1 MMRKTVISFFVV
13 LIIQL
18 TEGKILF
25 AQSTRTEENQRAIMT
40 DEKNNMTGKFNI
52 ISKDGTIKIPFE
64 FYRNKFRFK
73 AQINGKECKM
83 MLDNGSLWD
92 ELLFFGSS
100 SVDSIGFK
108 YSRETSLGLNKA
120 DVSTD
125 VTMGFDDVIFSDQTA
140 IVTRY
145 DPRLPNVWEGTDG
158 QVSAAFFKNFV
169 VIINFDKSEIELI
182 SPGKFHYTGNGQ
194 ELMMKPGPFKS
205 ILVPADIIIQND
217 TETKIDLLIDLGGF
231 YPLYLPVGKDDRI
244 VLPSKTIETTLG
256 TGLQIQ
262 KGYAGRIKSI
272 HLGKYSLENV
282 LTAFT
287 LTGKE
292 KNEYGNTMIG
302 LPLLQRFNVIFDYF
316 NNRLIIEP
324 SKYFNKQFK
333 FNMTGLELLPD
344 INGNLKVIKIYP
356 DSPAVDSQIEVND
369 IITKV
374 NDKPVSDYKP
384 GEIREILMK
393 EGEYVYLDILRTGQ
407 VRKIKIKLQ
416 EIL

>member
-1 MMRKTVISFFVV
+1 MIRKTVISLFVF

-18 TEGKILF
+18 TEGQILS
-25 AQSTRTEENQRAIMT
+25 AQSTGAADNQQAFMPV
-40 DEKNNMTGKFNI
+40 EMNNMTGKYKI

-73 AQINGKECKM
+73 AQINGKECNM

-92 ELLFFGSS
+92 ELLFFGSR

-108 YSRETSLGLNKA
+108 YSGETSLGLNKA
-120 DVSTD
+120 NVSTNI
-125 VTMGFDDVIFSDQTA
+125 TMGFDDVLFSDQTA

-169 VIINFDKSEIELI
+169 VMINFDRSEIELI
-182 SPGKFHYTGNGQ
+182 PPGKFHNTDNGQ

-205 ILVPADIIIQND
+205 ILVSADIIMQND
-217 TETKIDLLIDLGGF
+217 TETKIDLLIDLGGY
-231 YPLYLPVGKDDRI
+231 YPLYLPVGKDDKI
-244 VLPSKTIETTLG
+244 ILPSKKIETTFG

-262 KGYAGRIKSI
+262 KGYVGRIKSI
-272 HLGKYSLENV
+272 HLGKFSLENI

-287 LTGKE
+287 LAGKE
-292 KNEYGNTMIG
+292 KNEYGNAMIG

-316 NNRLIIEP
+316 NHRVIIEP
-324 SKYFNKQFK
+324 SKYFDNQFK
-333 FNMTGLELLPD
+333 FNMSGLELLPD
-344 INGNLKVIKIYP
+344 LKGNLKVIKIYP

-369 IITKV
+369 IVTKV
-374 NDKPVSDYKP
+374 NEKPVADYKP

-393 EGEYVYLDILRTGQ
+393 EGESVYLDILRNGQ
-407 VRKIKIKLQ
+407 PERIKIKLRQ
-416 EIL
+416 IL